1 MRDEKYFSFFNSHFS
16 FTMSGHSKWATI
28 KRAKGAADLKR
39 GLTFTKISN
48 AITVAV
54 RASGGITDPNS
65 NFKLRLAVDAAR
77 AANMPKD
84 NVERAIQKAVGKDAG
99 DVQEVIYEGFA
110 PEGISVIIETATDN
124 TLRTTSEI
132 KSIFNKGGGNF
143 GQPGS
148 VAYQFEQKG
157 KIIVDKNGKTMDE
170 WFEIAVDSGAEDIEE
185 DQNKAIITTAYID
198 LAFVRENL
206 IKKGITPESVE
217 AIRQPLTPIAVS
229 DPEKLQR
236 VRNFLEKL
244 EGLDDVQ
251 KIYSNLA

>member
-1 MRDEKYFSFFNSHFS
+1 
-16 FTMSGHSKWATI
+16 MSGHSKWATI

-54 RASGGITDPNS
+54 KASGGITDPNS
-65 NFKLRLAVDAAR
+65 NFKLRLAVDEAR

-84 NVERAIQKAVGKDAG
+84 NIERAIQKAVGKDAG
-99 DVQEVIYEGFA
+99 EVSEVIYEGFA
-110 PEGISVIIETATDN
+110 PEGVSVIIEATTDN
-124 TLRTTSEI
+124 TMRTTSEI
-132 KSIFNKGGGNF
+132 KSIFNKEGGNF

-157 KIIVDKNGKTMDE
+157 RIIINKNSKTIDE
-170 WFEIAVDSGAEDIEE
+170 LFEIALQSGAEDIE
-185 DQNKAIITTAYID
+185 DVADKAVIQTAYAD
-198 LAFVRENL
+198 LSSVAERL
-206 IKKGITPESVE
+206 IKKGLVLEVVE
-217 AIRQPLTPIAVS
+217 AIRKPLVPIVIS

-236 VRNFLEKL
+236 IINFLDKI

-251 KIYSNLA
+251 KVYSNLG